1 MNTLRSIHQRAAAA
15 RGLQR
20 GVAAI
25 EFALVFVILFSVLY
39 ALATFGAV
47 LYTQQA
53 VTRAAE
59 EGARAV
65 GLLTAPAA
73 TAGDTRVKD
82 AVYDALANS
91 LVVPVS
97 ANANV
102 TSRRSWIVSQV
113 SVDVTSSAPGSP
125 GAYVNYMVTVT
136 YPYSAN
142 RLLPSMMVLD
152 TSRWMPDQLRSRASA
167 ALWSS

>member
-1 MNTLRSIHQRAAAA
+1 MSIDRSSDRRMATRDRQ
-15 RGLQR
+15 Q

-25 EFALVFVILFSVLY
+25 EFALVFVVLFSVLY

-65 GLLTAPAA
+65 GLLTPAP
-73 TAGDTRVKD
+73 TAGDARVKD

-97 ANANV
+97 ANADV

-113 SVDVTSSAPGSP
+113 SVDVAPSTPGSP
-125 GAYVNYMVTVT
+125 GAYIRYVVTVT
-136 YPYSAN
+136 YPYRAN
-142 RLLPSMMVLD
+142 RLLPSMMGFD
-152 TSRWMPDQLRSRASA
+152 SWTPDQLRSRASA
-167 ALWSS
+167 ALRSS

>member
-1 MNTLRSIHQRAAAA
+1 MSVVGRSSDRRAAT
-15 RGLQR
+15 RDRQQ

-25 EFALVFVILFSVLY
+25 EFALVFVVLFSVLY

-65 GLLTAPAA
+65 GLLTPAP
-73 TAGDTRVKD
+73 TAGDARVKD

-152 TSRWMPDQLRSRASA
+152 TSRWMPDQLRSRAIA

>member
-1 MNTLRSIHQRAAAA
+1 MNTLRSNSRRAAAS
-15 RGLQR
+15 RRLQR

-25 EFALVFVILFSVLY
+25 EFALVFVFLFSVLY
-39 ALATFGAV
+39 GVATFGAV

-65 GLLTAPAA
+65 GLLTTPAA

-82 AVYDALANS
+82 VVYDALANS
-91 LVVPVS
+91 LVVPTS
-97 ANANV
+97 ANANA
-102 TSRRSWIVSQV
+102 TSRRNWIVSQV
-113 SVDVTSSAPGSP
+113 TVDVTAGAPGSP

-142 RLLPSMMVLD
+142 RLLPSMMVID

-167 ALWSS
+167 ALRSS

>member
-1 MNTLRSIHQRAAAA
+1 MSVAGRSSDRLAAT
-15 RGLQR
+15 RDRQQ

-25 EFALVFVILFSVLY
+25 EFALVFVVLFSVLY

-65 GLLTAPAA
+65 GLLTPAP
-73 TAGDTRVKD
+73 TAGDARVKD

>member
-1 MNTLRSIHQRAAAA
+1 MNTLRAGGQRTGE

-25 EFALVFVILFSVLY
+25 EFALVFVVLFSVVY
-39 ALATFGAV
+39 AVATFGAV

-65 GLLTAPAA
+65 GLLTPAPV
-73 TAGDTRVKD
+73 AGDTRVKD

-102 TSRRSWIVSQV
+102 ASRRSWIVSQV
-113 SVDVTSSAPGSP
+113 SVDVTSGAPSSP
-125 GAYVNYMVTVT
+125 GAYVSYMVTVT

-142 RLLPSMMVLD
+142 RLLPSMLVLD

>member
-1 MNTLRSIHQRAAAA
+1 MSTLRSSGRRAAV
-15 RGLQR
+15 RSLQR
-20 GVAAI
+20 GVAAV
-25 EFALVFVILFSVLY
+25 EFALVFVALFSVVY

-65 GLLTAPAA
+65 GLLTPAA
-73 TAGDTRVKD
+73 TAGDARVKD

-97 ANANV
+97 ANTNV

-113 SVDVTSSAPGSP
+113 VVDVAPSAPTGP
-125 GAYVNYMVTVT
+125 GAYVRYVVTVT
-136 YPYSAN
+136 YPYRAN
-142 RLLPSMMVLD
+142 RLLPSMMGFD
-152 TSRWMPDQLRSRASA
+152 SWTPDQLRSRASA
-167 ALWSS
+167 ALRSS

>member
-1 MNTLRSIHQRAAAA
+1 MNAGCSSTSGQSHTRT
-15 RGLQR
+15 LQR
-20 GVAAI
+20 GVAAT
-25 EFALVFVILFSVLY
+25 EFALVFVVLFSVLY

-65 GLLTAPAA
+65 GLLTPAP
-73 TAGDTRVKD
+73 TAQDPRVKD
-82 AVYDALANS
+82 AVYDSLASS
-91 LVVPVS
+91 LVVPVAS
-97 ANANV
+97 SGNV

-113 SVDVTSSAPGSP
+113 TVDVTPSTASAPG
-125 GAYVNYMVTVT
+125 AYIRYVVTVT

-142 RLLPSMMVLD
+142 RLLPSMLLLD
-152 TSRWMPDQLRSRASA
+152 SSRWMPDQLRSRASA
-167 ALWSS
+167 ALRSS

>member
-1 MNTLRSIHQRAAAA
+1 MRLGVFNNRRMHASEK
-15 RGLQR
+15 QR
-20 GVAAI
+20 GVAAT
-25 EFALVFVILFSVLY
+25 EFALIFVVLFSVLY

-65 GLLTAPAA
+65 GLLTPAP
-73 TAGDTRVKD
+73 TAQDTRVKD

-91 LVVPVS
+91 LVVPVAS
-97 ANANV
+97 NADV
-102 TSRRSWIVSQV
+102 TSRRNWILSQV
-113 SVDVTSSAPGSP
+113 TVDVTPSAPSAPG
-125 GAYVNYMVTVT
+125 AYIRYVVTVT

-142 RLLPSMMVLD
+142 RLLPSMLVLD

-167 ALWSS
+167 ALRSS

>member
-1 MNTLRSIHQRAAAA
+1 MNTLRAGGQRTGE

-25 EFALVFVILFSVLY
+25 EFALVFVVLFSVVY
-39 ALATFGAV
+39 AVATFGAV

-65 GLLTAPAA
+65 GLLTPAP

-102 TSRRSWIVSQV
+102 ASRRSWIVSQV
-113 SVDVTSSAPGSP
+113 SVDVTSGAPSSP
-125 GAYVNYMVTVT
+125 GVYVSYMVTVT

-142 RLLPSMMVLD
+142 RLLPSMLVLD

-167 ALWSS
+167 ARWSS